1 MFYYEMKQFCENERI
16 FDLPALSE
24 FAYINGNSNKINDIY
39 KSKLDALKILTL
51 LYALYETQ

>member
-1 MFYYEMKQFCENERI
+1 MKQFCENERI

-39 KSKLDALKILTL
+39 KSKLGALKLLTL